1 VNIAEQRLVLPLLAD
16 FFFFFFLVCIAIAVV
31 LEKLHTDTENL
42 VGTGSQGLLPW
53 SEEAGGTK
61 VIGTRY
67 ERRTTKNEAYRFQWR
82 KKKKKKKEAPS
93 LSRSGT
99 KEEEKTE
106 GKEEGITGWLAVLGT
121 CAGCS
126 RVLSKEARY
135 VSVSFDS
142 FFASET
148 LRGKKLGF
156 VLAAAAVI
164 ISTRTTARLL
174 HDLLSLR
181 LFKFIDWK
189 EFVGT
194 GSERKGCS
202 LPLFV

>member
-1 VNIAEQRLVLPLLAD
+1 MSVLCCLSLADFASDRRDRSLWIKAAVNIAEQRLVLPLLAG
-16 FFFFFFLVCIAIAVV
+16 FFFWVGIAIAVV

-82 KKKKKKKEAPS
+82 KKKKKKVVPS
-93 LSRSGT
+93 LSRPGT

-106 GKEEGITGWLAVLGT
+106 GKDEGITGWLAVLGT

-142 FFASET
+142 FFCSRNSSGE
-148 LRGKKLGF
+148 K
-156 VLAAAAVI
+156 
-164 ISTRTTARLL
+164 ARLCISSRCCD
-174 HDLLSLR
+174 HQHSHNCAS
-181 LFKFIDWK
+181 IA
-189 EFVGT
+189 
-194 GSERKGCS
+194 
-202 LPLFV
+202 